1 LTTLARSQVDL
12 HCHTRRSDG
21 LMEPRDLYAAARA
34 YGMRLVSITDHDTL
48 AGYRELREAGFG
60 DAPGPAGPQLIP
72 GVEINTRAA
81 TVAGVAVATATG
93 ASSGSG
99 SASGLGW
106 GAGSG
111 VEELHIL
118 GLGVSPDDDEF
129 EALLGRQREARR
141 GRIEE
146 MAQRLR
152 ELGMPVDAYLEQ
164 TLPASVASAGRPH
177 VARALILA
185 GYAESIDDAMIR
197 WLGPGAPAWV
207 PPQGIGTLDAI
218 GAIRRAGGLP
228 SLAHFAAAPQR
239 LDLLRELRDAGLGGL
254 EVYYRAF
261 PPGRVT
267 ELAATARTLS
277 LVPTG
282 GSDYHGDLMTYAESQ
297 DLTRVPI
304 EVGEGVLAAL
314 STANASRSSGLSA
327 GLSVGS

>member
-1 LTTLARSQVDL
+1 VTTPARNQVDL
-12 HCHTRRSDG
+12 HCHTSRSDG

-60 DAPGPAGPQLIP
+60 ETPGPAGPQLIP

-81 TVAGVAVATATG
+81 T
-93 ASSGSG
+93 
-99 SASGLGW
+99 
-106 GAGSG
+106 GAGG
-111 VEELHIL
+111 TGLDELHIL

-129 EALLGRQREARR
+129 EALLERQREARR
-141 GRIEE
+141 ARIEE
-146 MAQRLR
+146 MARRLH
-152 ELGMPVDAYLEQ
+152 ELGVPVDAYLEE

-177 VARALILA
+177 IARALILA

-207 PPQGIGTLDAI
+207 PPRGIGTLEAI
-218 GAIRRAGGLP
+218 GAVRRAGGLP

-239 LDLLRELRDAGLGGL
+239 LELLRELRDAGLGGL

-261 PPGRVT
+261 PSERVT
-267 ELAATARTLS
+267 ALAATARTLS

-282 GSDYHGDLMTYAESQ
+282 GSDYHGDLMTYAEAQ

-314 STANASRSSGLSA
+314 ST
-327 GLSVGS
+327 GS

>member
-1 LTTLARSQVDL
+1 LTTPARNQVDL

-21 LMEPRDLYAAARA
+21 LMEPRDLYAAAQA

-48 AGYRELREAGFG
+48 AGYRELRATGLG

-81 TVAGVAVATATG
+81 TVAGATG
-93 ASSGSG
+93 TTSDF
-99 SASGLGW
+99 
-106 GAGSG
+106 
-111 VEELHIL
+111 EELHIL
-118 GLGVSPDDDEF
+118 GLGVRPDDDEF

-141 GRIEE
+141 ARIEE
-146 MAQRLR
+146 MARRLH

-177 VARALILA
+177 VARALIAA

-197 WLGPGAPAWV
+197 WLGPGGPAWV
-207 PPQGIGTLDAI
+207 PPRGIGTLEAI

-239 LDLLRELRDAGLGGL
+239 LDLLRELREVGLGGL

-261 PPGRVT
+261 APERVT
-267 ELAATARTLS
+267 ALAATATTLS

-314 STANASRSSGLSA
+314 SAEHVSRSSGVSA
-327 GLSVGS
+327 GPSVGS

>member
-1 LTTLARSQVDL
+1 VTTPARNQVDL
-12 HCHTRRSDG
+12 HCHTSRSDG

-60 DAPGPAGPQLIP
+60 ETPGPAGPQLIP

-81 TVAGVAVATATG
+81 T
-93 ASSGSG
+93 
-99 SASGLGW
+99 
-106 GAGSG
+106 GAGG
-111 VEELHIL
+111 TGLDELHIL
-118 GLGVSPDDDEF
+118 GLGVDPDDDEF
-129 EALLGRQREARR
+129 EALLERQREARR
-141 GRIEE
+141 ARIAE
-146 MAQRLR
+146 MARRLH
-152 ELGMPVDAYLEQ
+152 ELGVPVDAYLEE

-177 VARALILA
+177 IARALILA

-207 PPQGIGTLDAI
+207 PPRGIGTLEAI

-239 LDLLRELRDAGLGGL
+239 LELLRELRDAGLGGL

-261 PPGRVT
+261 PPERVAA
-267 ELAATARTLS
+267 LAATARTLS

-282 GSDYHGDLMTYAESQ
+282 GSDYHGDLMTYAEAQ

-304 EVGEGVLAAL
+304 VVGVGVLAAL
-314 STANASRSSGLSA
+314 SAPERS
-327 GLSVGS
+327 